1 MAAVAFLLSV
11 AFAAPCAAQ
20 DSHAQSSEDALT
32 AREVF
37 KRLESPALEI
47 LKKNTRLDMLDYWDV
62 DSVYRAK
69 NAMSGLSWLVDV
81 KPGYLKVQITPVSSL
96 EIKLLPEKKGEVV
109 MTVYTIGG
117 DRQASDSNVSF
128 YDRNLKPLDTKKY
141 FREPEL
147 KEFFDIPKGS
157 LTTYKEIKE
166 MIPFPTVE
174 YSACAENDELSARL
188 TVGEF
193 MNIDDYNIVKLFL
206 KPEISLRWN
215 GRYK

>member
-1 MAAVAFLLSV
+1 W
-11 AFAAPCAAQ
+11 
-20 DSHAQSSEDALT
+20 
-32 AREVF
+32 R
-37 KRLESPALEI
+37 
-47 LKKNTRLDMLDYWDV
+47 
-62 DSVYRAK
+62 
-69 NAMSGLSWLVDV
+69 VDV
-81 KPGYLKVQITPVSSL
+81 KPVYLKVQITPVSSL